1 VVTDLE
7 ARTTL
12 GRLFAIGEVAC
23 TGVHGANRLA
33 SNSLL
38 EALVFADR
46 AAARTQE
53 LLDERRARDP
63 TADCGPAND
72 PRRQAHEVSPEFLQH
87 MKRLVQTLMGT
98 HVGIVRSNH
107 RLAQALRE
115 LRILESAVETL
126 FQSSRVSEEL
136 LELRNLVTVGKLIVE
151 SALLRRESRGLH
163 YNADY
168 PERNDQEWR
177 RDTLLQRAPIPV

>member
-1 VVTDLE
+1 VTDLE
-7 ARTTL
+7 ARTAL
-12 GRLFAIGEVAC
+12 RGLFAVGEVAC

-46 AAARTQE
+46 AVRRTEE
-53 LLDERRARDP
+53 LLASGAESESALAA
-63 TADCGPAND
+63 ADCGPAND
-72 PRRQAHEVSPEFLQH
+72 PSRQANEVSPEFLQH
-87 MKRLVQTLMGT
+87 LRLLVQTLMWT

-126 FQSSRVSEEL
+126 YQSSRVSEGL

-151 SALLRRESRGLH
+151 SALVRKESRGLH
-163 YNADY
+163 YNVDY
-168 PERNDQEWR
+168 PERDDPNWL
-177 RDTLLQRAPIPV
+177 RDTVLRRV